1 MRAIGKAAFIV
12 AMLAAAYAGCALLS
26 GAAQA
31 QTAAAPAPLA
41 SAQFSDDPDLRCDI
55 TEVKRLSGGVLIVRF
70 RLVDTQ
76 GQAAGG
82 LTASATPKQ
91 ITWSAGT
98 GGWNEFYVIDPAE
111 NKKYQVLT
119 DSEGK
124 YIADIRETYFKPGDQ
139 RLFWAKFPAPPAT
152 STKVSVTI
160 AKFAP
165 FDDVPV
171 AQ

>member
-1 MRAIGKAAFIV
+1 MRAMGKAAFIV
-12 AMLAAAYAGCALLS
+12 AMLAAAYAGCAGLA
-26 GAAQA
+26 GAARA
-31 QTAAAPAPLA
+31 QGAATPGVLA

-55 TEVKRLSGGVLIVRF
+55 TEVKRLSGDVLIVRF

-76 GQAAGG
+76 GQSGGG
-82 LTASATPKQ
+82 LTASTTPKQ
-91 ITWSAGT
+91 ITWS

-124 YIADIRETYFKPGDQ
+124 YIADIRDTYFKPGDQ

>member
-1 MRAIGKAAFIV
+1 MGKAAFIV
-12 AMLAAAYAGCALLS
+12 AMLAAGCAGLS

-31 QTAAAPAPLA
+31 QTAAAPAVLA

-76 GQAAGG
+76 GQGAGG
-82 LTASATPKQ
+82 LTASTTPKQ
-91 ITWSAGT
+91 INWS

-124 YIADIRETYFKPGDQ
+124 YIADIRDSYFKPGDQ